1 MQYLLILLTESEGS
15 SKLTSIPV
23 GTLASEGT
31 AVFFFF
37 GVREFQ
43 SQDCPNYLS
52 SFLCVGFF
60 QNTTGNEG
68 GRNDST
74 LQSGEAHVEVGMNH
88 L

>member
-1 MQYLLILLTESEGS
+1 VRVLLSSQVYLLVRWHP
-15 SKLTSIPV
+15 KV
-23 GTLASEGT
+23 QQF
-31 AVFFFF
+31 FFFF